1 MSFFHQKSSKQTSK
15 LRSKQLE
22 TIHDNIILVSES
34 LLTDI
39 KMENEAHS
47 DHLWSHHFCVRKCPN
62 RQRNRKGGNYRPF
75 IITSYLCQKASKQA
89 LEMKTK
95 QLETI
100 DDNIILVSETLQTE
114 SKLKTK
120 LEQTIYDNMILVW
133 ESLKKD
139 IEIENE
145 AITDHLWKRHSCVR
159 KTPNRHQNWN
169 RSN

>member
-1 MSFFHQKSSKQTSK
+1 MSFFRQKSSKQTSK
-15 LRSKQLE
+15 LKSKQLE

-62 RQRNRKGGNYRPF
+62 RQRNRKRGNYRPF

-89 LEMKTK
+89 LELEMK

-100 DDNIILVSETLQTE
+100 DDNIILVSETLQT
-114 SKLKTK
+114 
-120 LEQTIYDNMILVW
+120 
-133 ESLKKD
+133 D

-145 AITDHLWKRHSCVR
+145 ASTDHLW
-159 KTPNRHQNWN
+159 
-169 RSN
+169 

>member
-1 MSFFHQKSSKQTSK
+1 MSFFRQKSSKQTSK
-15 LRSKQLE
+15 LKSKQLE

-62 RQRNRKGGNYRPF
+62 RQRNRKRGNYRPF

-100 DDNIILVSETLQTE
+100 DDNIILVSETLQT
-114 SKLKTK
+114 
-120 LEQTIYDNMILVW
+120 
-133 ESLKKD
+133 D

-145 AITDHLWKRHSCVR
+145 ASTDHLW
-159 KTPNRHQNWN
+159 
-169 RSN
+169 